1 MLALS
6 AIIAL
11 RKKNNRLTRQVH
23 PNQIDYFINIVTIPR
38 FFNSNSEKS
47 IAPKYVGAARTSMAI
62 ATKWDYGQK
71 IIIKSHDCSY
81 PFVFLKLSRLTFN
94 LREVI

>member
-1 MLALS
+1 MRCENVEHFKTFDIFAF
-6 AIIAL
+6 
-11 RKKNNRLTRQVH
+11 
-23 PNQIDYFINIVTIPR
+23 YGEGGGGF
-38 FFNSNSEKS
+38 EKS

-81 PFVFLKLSRLTFN
+81 PFVFHKLSRLTFN